1 MKYGPL
7 NPPKWFDMHY
17 FFSLLELIRSG
28 YGQMFADNLHT
39 EFNHLF
45 FMPSQKALYAV
56 AKE

>member
-7 NPPKWFDMHY
+7 QPFKMVRRALY
-17 FFSLLELIRSG
+17 FSLLELIRSG
-28 YGQMFADNLHT
+28 HGQMFADNLHT
-39 EFNHLF
+39 DFNHLF